1 MKEIATYSSILTW
14 EIPWTEEPGGLQSV
28 GSQKSWLDI
37 TDQLKKNINT
47 HTCVCAC
54 VMCLCLFII
63 FQKRNNGTIK
73 PKLVKLLF
81 MEKERSGMK
90 FTEMESETSLK
101 VLYNTV
107 FTLVK

>member
-1 MKEIATYSSILTW
+1 
-14 EIPWTEEPGGLQSV
+14 
-28 GSQKSWLDI
+28 
-37 TDQLKKNINT
+37 
-47 HTCVCAC
+47 
-54 VMCLCLFII
+54 
-63 FQKRNNGTIK
+63 
-73 PKLVKLLF
+73 